1 LGNCGRVRRLFMFL
15 RSFPLKY
22 VAASTFKCGCQCK
35 CCYELRVIFKINF
48 FRVLYFNSR
57 VVNEKIRLRGENLLS
72 FPLSKNKC
80 DESWY

>member
-1 LGNCGRVRRLFMFL
+1 MLQLRRSNVDVNANAATNFEL
-15 RSFPLKY
+15 SLK
-22 VAASTFKCGCQCK
+22 SK
-35 CCYELRVIFKINF
+35 KI
-48 FRVLYFNSR
+48 RVLYFNSR